1 MRADSKK
8 EGRCLVAVLHTR
20 KTNPGI
26 KYRLLTRP
34 RRLIHSRHLLFFSF
48 SCFLLYIFHF
58 VFNLNL
64 FDFILFAFKFSKCFE
79 ITWRQNK
86 CDINIL
92 EVMESF
98 FVLVSHRRPD
108 PAWCSARIR
117 DKVTVGKR
125 ASAGLT
131 HWYIYTTT
139 ANCPRS
145 RYGRSNRKFTKGVWG
160 YRIHP
165 LLFCCMG
172 LLRESGNV
180 RNL

>member
-1 MRADSKK
+1 MTKWRREEEKK
-8 EGRCLVAVLHTR
+8 MGDKNNISMEKWEPTPKGRPVPCRCPSHAQN
-20 KTNPGI
+20 K
-26 KYRLLTRP
+26 P
-34 RRLIHSRHLLFFSF
+34 RDQISLAHSTQTLDTLSTPSFFSF
-48 SCFLLYIFHF
+48 SWFLLYIFHF

-117 DKVTVGKR
+117 DKVTVGKK
-125 ASAGLT
+125 GLALGLLT
-131 HWYIYTTT
+131 GIYIY
-139 ANCPRS
+139 NNS
-145 RYGRSNRKFTKGVWG
+145 
-160 YRIHP
+160 
-165 LLFCCMG
+165 
-172 LLRESGNV
+172 
-180 RNL
+180 